1 MTELGRLTSLPTGT
15 AAHPMPMHP
24 SQARRLGPA
33 PFRALGLVGLLGAG
47 LWSLPQGL
55 APEARAQPAQLQPQ
69 QQPAQQLPAQQQTW
83 FTNPPSSVTF
93 TNYYWYI
100 MLASQYYFTVTL
112 PANAG
117 AGLGGMVIQQTRGA
131 DRNFQ
136 FFPNQTTAFLG
147 TPRRE
152 GKAFPVQAQFDNAS
166 RTMTVTFPQPPQP
179 GQTITLTLVPQNNP
193 RWADTYM
200 FAVQALPAG
209 PNPVA
214 ASLGYATMNIYDT
227 HGF

>member
-1 MTELGRLTSLPTGT
+1 MTELRRLPSLPTGSSSQ
-15 AAHPMPMHP
+15 PMATHP
-24 SQARRLGPA
+24 SQTGPLVSA
-33 PFRALGLVGLLGAG
+33 PFWAFGLAGVLGAG
-47 LWSLPQGL
+47 LGSLPQGL
-55 APEARAQPAQLQPQ
+55 APEARAQANQHQQQ
-69 QQPAQQLPAQQQTW
+69 QQPSQQQTW
-83 FTNPPSSVTF
+83 FTRPPSSVTF

-112 PANAG
+112 PTDAG
-117 AGLGGMVIQQTRGA
+117 AGLGGLVIQQTRGV

-152 GKAFPVQAQFDNAS
+152 GTSFPVQAQFDNAS

-179 GQTITLTLVPQNNP
+179 GQTITLSLVPQNNP

-209 PNPVA
+209 PNPVP
-214 ASLGYATMNIYDT
+214 ASLGYATMGIYNT
-227 HGF
+227 RGY

>member
-1 MTELGRLTSLPTGT
+1 
-15 AAHPMPMHP
+15 
-24 SQARRLGPA
+24 
-33 PFRALGLVGLLGAG
+33 
-47 LWSLPQGL
+47 
-55 APEARAQPAQLQPQ
+55 
-69 QQPAQQLPAQQQTW
+69 
-83 FTNPPSSVTF
+83 VTF
-93 TNYYWYI
+93 TNYYWYV

-112 PANAG
+112 PTDAG
-117 AGLGGMVIQQTRGA
+117 AGLGGLVIQQTRGV

-152 GKAFPVQAQFDNAS
+152 GTSFPVQAQFDNAS

-179 GQTITLTLVPQNNP
+179 GQTITLSLVPQNNP

-209 PNPVA
+209 PNPVP
-214 ASLGYATMNIYDT
+214 ASLGYATMGIYNT
-227 HGF
+227 RGY

>member
-1 MTELGRLTSLPTGT
+1 MRDPL
-15 AAHPMPMHP
+15 
-24 SQARRLGPA
+24 RRLA
-33 PFRALGLVGLLGAG
+33 ALGAAAALL
-47 LWSLPQGL
+47 PL
-55 APEARAQPAQLQPQ
+55 AASSFTPPALAQPNQAQS
-69 QQPAQQLPAQQQTW
+69 QQQTW
-83 FTNPPSSVTF
+83 FTNPPSSVRF
-93 TNYYWYI
+93 TNYYWYV

-117 AGLGGMVIQQTRGA
+117 AGLGGMVIQQTRGT

-136 FFPNQTTAFLG
+136 FFPNQTTAFVG
-147 TPRRE
+147 TPRRA
-152 GKAFPVQAQFDNAS
+152 GKTFPVQAVFDNAS
-166 RTMTVTFPQPPQP
+166 RTMTVTFLEPPQP
-179 GQTITLTLVPQNNP
+179 GQTITLSLVPQNNP

-227 HGF
+227 QAF

>member
-1 MTELGRLTSLPTGT
+1 MTDQGRITSLPTG
-15 AAHPMPMHP
+15 APAQPMPMRP
-24 SQARRLGPA
+24 SPTRRLGPA
-33 PFRALGLVGLLGAG
+33 LFWALGLAGLLGGG
-47 LWSLPQGL
+47 LGAFPQGL
-55 APEARAQPAQLQPQ
+55 APAARAQATPLQQQ
-69 QQPAQQLPAQQQTW
+69 QQPSQQQTW
-83 FTNPPSSVTF
+83 FTDPPSSVTF

-112 PANAG
+112 PADAG
-117 AGLGGMVIQQTRGA
+117 AGLGGLVIQQTRGA

-136 FFPNQTTAFLG
+136 FFPNQTTAFVG

-152 GKAFPVQAQFDNAS
+152 GRSFPVQAQFDNAS

-209 PNPVA
+209 PNPVP
-214 ASLGYATMNIYDT
+214 ASLGYATMGIYDT

>member
-1 MTELGRLTSLPTGT
+1 MTQLRRLPNLPTGSSSQ
-15 AAHPMPMHP
+15 PMATHP
-24 SQARRLGPA
+24 SQTGPLVSA
-33 PFRALGLVGLLGAG
+33 PFWAFGLAGVLGAG
-47 LWSLPQGL
+47 LGSLPQGL
-55 APEARAQPAQLQPQ
+55 APEARAQANQLQQQ
-69 QQPAQQLPAQQQTW
+69 QQPSQQQTW
-83 FTNPPSSVTF
+83 FTRPPSSVTF
-93 TNYYWYI
+93 TNYYWYV

-112 PANAG
+112 PTDAG
-117 AGLGGMVIQQTRGA
+117 AGLGGLVIQQTRGV

-152 GKAFPVQAQFDNAS
+152 GTSFPVQAQFDNAS

-179 GQTITLTLVPQNNP
+179 GQTITLSLVPQNNP

-209 PNPVA
+209 PNPVP
-214 ASLGYATMNIYDT
+214 ASLGYATMGIYNT
-227 HGF
+227 RGY

>member
-1 MTELGRLTSLPTGT
+1 MPLPLRRLTLAAVAATSALSPLLVETGLT
-15 AAHPMPMHP
+15 KGALAQGMVPGAA
-24 SQARRLGPA
+24 
-33 PFRALGLVGLLGAG
+33 
-47 LWSLPQGL
+47 
-55 APEARAQPAQLQPQ
+55 AQS
-69 QQPAQQLPAQQQTW
+69 QQQTW
-83 FTNPPSSVTF
+83 FTSPPTSVRF
-93 TNYYWYI
+93 TNYYWYV

-136 FFPNQTTAFLG
+136 FFPNQTTAFVG
-147 TPRRE
+147 TPRQE
-152 GKAFPVQAQFDNAS
+152 GKAFPVKAVFDDAS
-166 RTMTVTFPQPPQP
+166 RTMTVTFLEAPQP
-179 GQTITLTLVPQNNP
+179 GQTVTVSLVPQNNP

-214 ASLGYATMNIYDT
+214 VSLGYATMNIYDT
-227 HGF
+227 RGN